1 MLNKQDIIKIL
12 KKLNL
17 PKREYWVAAGSAL
30 VMHDIKKET
39 RDIDLGCTTYL
50 IDTLI
55 SKGHTPI
62 VEDDNTR
69 IIKINGDIE
78 IFENWNVDKIEYI
91 DKIPVGTIESIKM
104 QKLESGREKDLN
116 DIKLI
121 DKFMSKS

>member
-1 MLNKQDIIKIL
+1 MLNKQDVIKIL
-12 KKLNL
+12 KDLDL
-17 PKREYWVAAGSAL
+17 PKEEYWVVAGSAL

-39 RDIDLGCTTYL
+39 RDVDLGCTSYL
-50 IDTLI
+50 IDLLI

-62 VEDDNTR
+62 VEDNNTR

-91 DKIPVGTIESIKM
+91 DKIPVGTIESIRK
-104 QKLESGREKDLN
+104 QKLELGREKDLI

-121 DKFMSKS
+121 DKFISKN